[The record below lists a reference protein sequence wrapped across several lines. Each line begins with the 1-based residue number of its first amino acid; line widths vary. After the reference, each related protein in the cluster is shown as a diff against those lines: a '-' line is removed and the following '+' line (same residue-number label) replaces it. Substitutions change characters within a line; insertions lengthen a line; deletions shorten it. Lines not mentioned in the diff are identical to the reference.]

1 MKRIVSLLLV
11 LPMLLGLFVG
21 CSGTSAAEPP
31 KTAEEF
37 LTQYN
42 KALKKEGVP
51 LEFSLPEQAEEQ
63 VEKNSSLLCTMNITD
78 NGASVAADK
87 LELYLLSEES
97 LSGPLDYIQV
107 YAGQNLTD
115 EEQALHRQLSIT
127 ASLVCD
133 PNMKREQAE
142 LLYDG
147 EGDLYSFVSYEN
159 NIGSFYRRVRRDDE
173 SLEAISYR
181 FCQPF
186 DLTHTYVH
194 RQQIFNDGLGAP
206 MQNYCVY
213 FTAAGES
220 KYAKYDTAYVTVG
233 ELEDLINQYF
243 ADAGIALE
251 CAFSASSPFYS
262 YYDNFL
268 SNPILGNVGYVYHTL
283 SYRFTCWDDPD
294 TPYPQIMSY
303 NDTDIPFPHY
313 AYYGFPFGI
322 TIGAKGITRDAPIYD
337 VEFTQLHSLTYGSD
351 DYIMNV
357 WDDSWRELADGLLEQ
372 IIAVWSERVHDDAI
386 GPYLNG
392 ERTETRWSNPRIIGT
407 YETETNECI
416 ELSTDDAYVLSFS
429 NNVLRDR
436 EIIEP
441 ENLLTPEL
449 VEYKFQ
455 MSEPAVPDEF
465 YIDTSHPRDFY
476 RTDVFNDGWPVSS
489 SSDLLREYLFT
500 LGSRIGIN
508 SPITLWD
515 NNDKYKKIGTRCDFY
530 VAEYGNN
537 MDQFEE
543 YTLDSG
549 LFGGVSLN
557 LFDWNMNHTF
567 LYGRDG
573 FNEPGY
579 MLYYNEQEELPVEYE
594 YILWA
599 AIGLAQMWDEEMT
612 PEEAIALL
620 TTEQEIVDTYEE
632 WQISVHDPRKVT
644 HIIAKNPQ
652 TGQVIY
658 AVIPKIIVEAANKVF
673 NIEGFNYAY
682 YYPIFQ
688 YLEYLDNGYLYMQRI
703 AIK

>member
-11 LPMLLGLFVG
+11 LPILLGLFVG
-21 CSGTSAAEPP
+21 CSGTKKSAES
-31 KTAEEF
+31 AEEF

-63 VEKNSSLLCTMNITD
+63 VEKNSYLLCTMNVTD
-78 NGASVAADK
+78 NEASVATDNLA
-87 LELYLLSEES
+87 LFLVYEES
-97 LSGPLDYIQV
+97 FGGPLDCLQV
-107 YAGQNLTD
+107 YAGHNLTD

-159 NIGSFYRRVRRDDE
+159 NIGSFYRRDNE
-173 SLEAISYR
+173 SMEARSYR
-181 FCQPF
+181 FCQPS
-186 DLTHTYVH
+186 DLTHTYILS
-194 RQQIFNDGLGAP
+194 QQIYNDGLGAP
-206 MQNYCVY
+206 VRNYCVY
-213 FTAAGES
+213 FTDAEES
-220 KYAKYDTAYVTVG
+220 KYAEFDTAYVTVG

-251 CAFSASSPFYS
+251 CAFAASPPDYR
-262 YYDNFL
+262 YHDNYL
-268 SNPILGNVGYVYHTL
+268 SNPILGNVGSVSQTL
-283 SYRFTCWDDPD
+283 SYRFTCADDPD
-294 TPYPQIMSY
+294 TPYPQMSY
-303 NDTDIPFPHY
+303 NDRDIPFPWY
-313 AYYGFPFGI
+313 AYHGFPFEI
-322 TIGAKGITRDAPIYD
+322 TIATKGITRDAPICNIQ
-337 VEFTQLHSLTYGSD
+337 FTQLHSLTYGSD
-351 DYIMNV
+351 DYIKNV

-392 ERTETRWSNPRIIGT
+392 ERTETRWFTPSMIGA
-407 YETETNECI
+407 YETETNICI
-416 ELSTDDAYVLSFS
+416 ELSTDDYYGIFFS
-429 NNVLRDR
+429 NNVLEDR

-455 MSEPAVPDEF
+455 MSEPAVPDAF
-465 YIDTSHPRDFY
+465 YYINTDIDTSDVREFY
-476 RTDVFNDGWPVSS
+476 RTDVFNDGKPVSS
-489 SSDLLREYLFT
+489 SSYLLYEYMYG

-508 SPITLWD
+508 YPITLI
-515 NNDKYKKIGTRCDFY
+515 DKYKEKIGTRCDFY
-530 VAEYGNN
+530 VEEYWNN
-537 MDQFEE
+537 QDKLEE

-557 LFDWNMNHTF
+557 LFRWNEFHVY
-567 LYGRDG
+567 LYGRGG
-573 FNEPGY
+573 FNEQGY

-658 AVIPKIIVEAANKVF
+658 AVIPKIIAEAANNVV

-688 YLEYLDNGYLYMQRI
+688 YLEYLDNGYLYMQNR
-703 AIK
+703 